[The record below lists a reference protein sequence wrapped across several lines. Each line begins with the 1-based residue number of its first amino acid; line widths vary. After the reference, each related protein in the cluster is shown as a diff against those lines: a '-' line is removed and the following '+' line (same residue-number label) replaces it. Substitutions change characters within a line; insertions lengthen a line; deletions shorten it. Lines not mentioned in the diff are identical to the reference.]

1 MPGVSGPQ
9 RPLRSV
15 EEKLEHVAAGHGIIV
30 LPLSATQYY
39 SRPDVV
45 YVPVLDAELDQVY
58 LASEA
63 TRRSKLIT
71 GFIGVAEQALLSS
84 ETASARAQTAPPV

>member
-1 MPGVSGPQ
+1 MSGPQ

-45 YVPVLDAELDQVY
+45 YVAVLDAELDQVY
-58 LASEA
+58 LAYEA
-63 TRRSKLIT
+63 VRRSKLIS
-71 GFIGVAEQALLSS
+71 GFVGVAQRVVHE
-84 ETASARAQTAPPV
+84 SAPVPSQTGEPAEL